1 MSYNSLC
8 SARIP
13 GQAIPLDSVVV
24 ARVLAGGIPYKS
36 PALLLPGAVCEFYFV
51 SEGRI
56 LIGTGVV
63 IIIIFI
69 PRLMLFVMLNR
80 EGEILAF
87 QSDGHPALLYRSS
100 LYFGWLDWIRIVVC
114 IARKGV

>member
-13 GQAIPLDSVVV
+13 GQAIPLDVV

-69 PRLMLFVMLNR
+69 PRLMFVMLNR